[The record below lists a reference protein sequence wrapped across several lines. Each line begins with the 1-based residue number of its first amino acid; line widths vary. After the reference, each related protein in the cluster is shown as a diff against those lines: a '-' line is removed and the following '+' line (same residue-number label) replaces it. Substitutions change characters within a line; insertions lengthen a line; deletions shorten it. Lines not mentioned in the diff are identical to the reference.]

1 MVHRPGADRNSHRF
15 LSVRDPLFARGQDCR
30 VNSDRSVGTAL
41 STVPLDE
48 AELTAQVRAAR
59 VGALMLSFAN
69 IPIR

>member
-1 MVHRPGADRNSHRF
+1 
-15 LSVRDPLFARGQDCR
+15 
-30 VNSDRSVGTAL
+30 
-41 STVPLDE
+41 VPLDE